1 MQSREKHYGQNRRSR
16 WGVKRC
22 SFTLPGESK
31 PRTCF
36 SLNEMMETIKKYCP
50 HGKMRELLDA

>member
-1 MQSREKHYGQNRRSR
+1 MQSQKKQYGQTQKV
-16 WGVKRC
+16 VKRYT
-22 SFTLPGESK
+22 FLLPGESQ

-36 SLNEMMETIKKYCP
+36 SLKEMMETIKKFCP

>member
-1 MQSREKHYGQNRRSR
+1 MQSREKHYGQNRKV
-16 WGVKRC
+16 VKRYTV
-22 SFTLPGESK
+22 TLPGESK